1 MLSTLKDTGE
11 REKYDQLFREE
22 LGSAYSFLQGGT
34 ESVRATENASQSSSN
49 PRIQEQTQ
57 SLAGD
62 FNFRIPG
69 NINTGG
75 FMPGAAPPKKTEAP
89 IGLQPRSSRCC

>member
-1 MLSTLKDTGE
+1 
-11 REKYDQLFREE
+11 LF
-22 LGSAYSFLQGGT
+22 GIYPDAAFLQGGT
-34 ESVRATENASQSSSN
+34 ESVRATETASQSSSN

-69 NINTGG
+69 NSDTGG

-89 IGLQPRSSRCC
+89 IGLDPGRPDAVTATSNS